1 MHDVNIPVSAH
12 QIPSSSTR
20 GGGRRPDSWAR
31 VQLCVSTLPPRVNTN
46 VFHLEAIHILDL
58 PLPPGLPFID
68 GQDRQAACIGIVV
81 VAELVQRRHTVL
93 PLEVMVTVVDLPGYA
108 QSLPS

>member
-1 MHDVNIPVSAH
+1 M
-12 QIPSSSTR
+12 PSSNTR
-20 GGGRRPDSWAR
+20 GGVRPADSWAT
-31 VQLCVSTLPPRVNTN
+31 VQLCVSTIPPRVNTN

-58 PLPPGLPFID
+58 PLPPDLPFID
-68 GQDRQAACIGIVV
+68 SKDWQAACVGIVV
-81 VAELVQRRHTVL
+81 VAKLVQGRHTVL